1 MSAYYSKSKGENV
14 MKILLFKE
22 SMATIILMMLLSLSA
37 IAGMTTL
44 VNASTAIKD
53 PTVYIN
59 GSGSIEITWKSGKSQ
74 TYSSNA
80 YANFGGLDIITISPS
95 RGWHID
101 TVLVDGNL
109 QEILDEDGF
118 SLIDIQAKRMISVTF
133 MENGGIDDVG
143 TGSNV
148 GTYPDPDVG
157 LIFDDVLASGFAYAY
172 IIGLWHPDQISES
185 WDIQTTATFYPDV
198 TVYLV
203 CNLADLPYG
212 FDPYDLTL
220 WRTEVVLGDVNLD
233 GKVDGTDESIIANA
247 NPSDPAAD
255 PRLDLNNDGKIDDE
269 DVTICSQNIGEESV
283 WQLLESWVFLDNDL
297 VYVYGVT
304 DHLSIFGIHL

>member
-269 DVTICSQNIGEESV
+269 DVTICSHNIGEESV